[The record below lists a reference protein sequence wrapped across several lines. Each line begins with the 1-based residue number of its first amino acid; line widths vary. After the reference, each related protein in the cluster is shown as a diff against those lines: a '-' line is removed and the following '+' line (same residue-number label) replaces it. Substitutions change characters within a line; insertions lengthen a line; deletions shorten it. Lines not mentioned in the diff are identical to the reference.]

1 MREVLWSSKLTGQ
14 TGSWYGRGNRVF
26 ISRLQDCVVSTPCCS
41 TICGQ
46 VLKDRTL
53 GRLHLGKV
61 LSSLSWVRMKTA
73 GWENI
78 FIFIY
83 FRYIE
88 LQFVV
93 ACNNVSSAIFASYK
107 CSLDVR
113 CLIVWTSKCCIIGHT
128 TRQYIS
134 ESFYWSATRI
144 SSQTLIITLLFPYH
158 LNVKEIHCNDSR
170 HWNDNITFA
179 FLRHAAVK
187 TNDWLECNFRRF
199 NDTHV

>member
-1 MREVLWSSKLTGQ
+1 MFNIWATKFGEPRTSVREVLWSSKLTGQ

-128 TRQYIS
+128 TRQLVHFG
-134 ESFYWSATRI
+134 EFL
-144 SSQTLIITLLFPYH
+144 LIRHPYQ
-158 LNVKEIHCNDSR
+158 LSDS
-170 HWNDNITFA
+170 HH
-179 FLRHAAVK
+179 HAAVPEPF
-187 TNDWLECNFRRF
+187 ECQRN
-199 NDTHV
+199 TL